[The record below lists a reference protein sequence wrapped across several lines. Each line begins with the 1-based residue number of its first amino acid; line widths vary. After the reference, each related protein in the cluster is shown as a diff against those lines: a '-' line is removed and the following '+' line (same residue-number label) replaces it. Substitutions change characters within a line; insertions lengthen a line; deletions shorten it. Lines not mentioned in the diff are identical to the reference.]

1 LIATVGSGVD
11 FERADEDLDID
22 AEYGEQ
28 DYGSSDE
35 QQDSDSDEGG
45 FY

>member
-1 LIATVGSGVD
+1 MGSGAD

-28 DYGSSDE
+28 EYGSSE
-35 QQDSDSDEGG
+35 E
-45 FY
+45 